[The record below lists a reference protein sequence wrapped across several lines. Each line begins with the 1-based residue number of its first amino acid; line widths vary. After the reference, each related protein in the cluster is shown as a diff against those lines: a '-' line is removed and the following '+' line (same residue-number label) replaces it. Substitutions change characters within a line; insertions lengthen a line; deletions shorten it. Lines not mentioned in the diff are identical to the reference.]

1 MWGVL
6 GIAPTADT
14 AAVRRAYVA
23 KLRAIDVEREPA
35 AFIRLREAYE
45 GALAAGAYAQFDDE
59 TETTDD
65 LSEIEAE
72 TALAEETIDVAPIR
86 EATLPKPQP
95 LLPPPAPPIEIE
107 IEEDPEWAIDEA
119 LEKSGVVAAWQTFE
133 HAMATGA
140 ISLGEE
146 APLMNRLVAAALDY
160 RGPGSAAFFRSI
172 IATLGATKP
181 SRDDDLVDFRTT
193 ITERLAAEKWLDE
206 IENNAGTRAFGKRK
220 FVVLASRILLGRK
233 RRYRR
238 SRALLSAIERL
249 LGDYRL
255 HHFWLDPRLGAER
268 MAALEK
274 RLQRDLVIKK
284 WQDNILVIGVLTFL
298 AVDFLWVLIHGD

>member
-1 MWGVL
+1 MWEVL
-6 GIAPTADT
+6 GIAPTADIT
-14 AAVRRAYVA
+14 AVRRAYVA

-45 GALAAGAYAQFDDE
+45 GALAAGANGESDEDAEWDEDFAEAQD
-59 TETTDD
+59 
-65 LSEIEAE
+65 E
-72 TALAEETIDVAPIR
+72 TALAEEAVDIAPHAR
-86 EATLPKPQP
+86 GARGRSFSG
-95 LLPPPAPPIEIE
+95 PPPAPPAEIE
-107 IEEDPEWAIDEA
+107 IEKDPEWAIDNA
-119 LEKSGVVAAWQTFE
+119 LEKDGVVAAWRVFE

-140 ISLGEE
+140 IGLGQE
-146 APLMNRLVAAALDY
+146 AALMNRLVAAALDY

-181 SRDDDLVDFRTT
+181 SRDDDLADLRTI

-206 IENNAGTRAFGKRK
+206 IENNAGQRAFGKRK

-238 SRALLSAIERL
+238 RQALLSAMQRL
-249 LGDYRL
+249 LGEYHV
-255 HHFWLDPRLGAER
+255 HHFWLHPRLGAEH

-274 RLQRDLVIKK
+274 RLQRDFVIKK
-284 WQDNILVIGVLTFL
+284 RRGNIIAIAVLTFL
-298 AVDFLWVLIHGD
+298 ALDFLWVLIHGD